1 MSRQLKRLS
10 LGSGAANPATIT
22 PISPG
27 PTLPSPRAKQ
37 SRPSKALR
45 LLTDTPTDT
54 ASAANP
60 SLSIDFSDYTEDI
73 YELIEDGIYYPESDG
88 KPMVGADWQAET
100 LCLLVGNL
108 KLLLKDAYVAMDIF
122 WYPVQKVPSIV
133 ASPDLLVAF
142 GRSPERRSSY
152 RQWNE
157 DNIPPHVVF
166 EIQSPGNK
174 QQEMAAKLKFYEKYG
189 VQEYY
194 VYYAKKE
201 VMQGYIRQGDNLIE
215 IDNMDGWQSPL
226 MKIWFR
232 KEITVNGR
240 RRKVNWHF
248 FLPNGEPFQTHGDA
262 ILLANDEKLR
272 RQLAETERAA
282 ALAREALAR
291 QQAKLERQQRNIAE
305 AREAFAQQ
313 QAKLER
319 QQREAAEA
327 REVFAQQQ
335 AEIARQQTNL
345 ERQQRNVAEAR
356 EAFAQQQTELER
368 QQREAAEARE
378 TAERQQ
384 REAAEA
390 MLTAM
395 AAKLQAMGVNPD
407 DILKS

>member
-1 MSRQLKRLS
+1 MSRQLKRLNP
-10 LGSGAANPATIT
+10 GSGAANPATIT

-27 PTLPSPRAKQ
+27 PALPSPRAKQ

-45 LLTDTPTDT
+45 LLADTPTDT

-201 VMQGYIRQGDNLIE
+201 VMQGYIRQGDNLVE

-226 MKIWFR
+226 MQIWFR

-248 FLPNGEPFQTHGDA
+248 LLPNGEPFQTHGDA
-262 ILLANDEKLR
+262 ILLANEEKLR
-272 RQLAETERAA
+272 RHLAETERAA
-282 ALAREALAR
+282 ALAGEALAR

-319 QQREAAEA
+319 QQREAAEVRETAERQQREASEA

-335 AEIARQQTNL
+335 AEI
-345 ERQQRNVAEAR
+345 
-356 EAFAQQQTELER
+356 
-368 QQREAAEARE
+368 
-378 TAERQQ
+378 ERQQ

>member
-1 MSRQLKRLS
+1 MSRQLKRLN

-27 PTLPSPRAKQ
+27 PALSSPRAKQ
-37 SRPSKALR
+37 SRPAKALR

-88 KPMVGADWQAET
+88 KPMVGADWQAEA

-201 VMQGYIRQGDNLIE
+201 VMQGYIRQGDNLVE

-282 ALAREALAR
+282 ALTREALAR
-291 QQAKLERQQRNIAE
+291 
-305 AREAFAQQ
+305 
-313 QAKLER
+313 
-319 QQREAAEA
+319 
-327 REVFAQQQ
+327 QQ

-356 EAFAQQQTELER
+356 EAFAQQQTELAQQQAELER
-368 QQREAAEARE
+368 QRA
-378 TAERQQ
+378 
-384 REAAEA
+384 EAAEA

>member
-1 MSRQLKRLS
+1 
-10 LGSGAANPATIT
+10 
-22 PISPG
+22 
-27 PTLPSPRAKQ
+27 
-37 SRPSKALR
+37 
-45 LLTDTPTDT
+45 
-54 ASAANP
+54 
-60 SLSIDFSDYTEDI
+60 LSIDFSDYTEDI

-201 VMQGYIRQGDNLIE
+201 VMQGYIRQGDNLVE

-248 FLPNGEPFQTHGDA
+248 LLPNGEPFQTHGDA
-262 ILLANDEKLR
+262 ILLANEEKLR
-272 RQLAETERAA
+272 RQLAETERAT
-282 ALAREALAR
+282 AL
-291 QQAKLERQQRNIAE
+291 QQAK
-305 AREAFAQQ
+305 
-313 QAKLER
+313 
-319 QQREAAEA
+319 
-327 REVFAQQQ
+327 
-335 AEIARQQTNL
+335 L

-356 EAFAQQQTELER
+356 EAFAQRQAEIAR
-368 QQREAAEARE
+368 QQANL
-378 TAERQQ
+378 ERQQ

-390 MLTAM
+390 MLTTM

>member
-1 MSRQLKRLS
+1 V
-10 LGSGAANPATIT
+10 
-22 PISPG
+22 
-27 PTLPSPRAKQ
+27 KQ
-37 SRPSKALR
+37 SRPAKALR
-45 LLTDTPTDT
+45 LLADTPTDT
-54 ASAANP
+54 ASVANP
-60 SLSIDFSDYTEDI
+60 LLSIDLSDYTEDV

-232 KEITVNGR
+232 KEVTVNGR

-272 RQLAETERAA
+272 RHLAETERAT
-282 ALAREALAR
+282 ALAGEALAR
-291 QQAKLERQQRNIAE
+291 
-305 AREAFAQQ
+305 
-313 QAKLER
+313 
-319 QQREAAEA
+319 
-327 REVFAQQQ
+327 QQ
-335 AEIARQQTNL
+335 AEIARQQAKL

-356 EAFAQQQTELER
+356 EAFAQQQAELER
-368 QQREAAEARE
+368 QRA
-378 TAERQQ
+378 
-384 REAAEA
+384 EAAEA

>member
-10 LGSGAANPATIT
+10 PGSGAANPATIT

-27 PTLPSPRAKQ
+27 PRLPSPRAKQ
-37 SRPSKALR
+37 SRLSKALR

-201 VMQGYIRQGDNLIE
+201 VMQGYIRQGDNLVE

-226 MKIWFR
+226 MQIWFR

-248 FLPNGEPFQTHGDA
+248 LLPNGEPFQTHGDA

-272 RQLAETERAA
+272 RQLAETERAT
-282 ALAREALAR
+282 AL
-291 QQAKLERQQRNIAE
+291 QQAK
-305 AREAFAQQ
+305 
-313 QAKLER
+313 
-319 QQREAAEA
+319 
-327 REVFAQQQ
+327 
-335 AEIARQQTNL
+335 L

-356 EAFAQQQTELER
+356 EAFAQRQAEIAR
-368 QQREAAEARE
+368 QQREAAEVRE

-390 MLTAM
+390 REAFAQQQAELERQQREAAEARLTTM